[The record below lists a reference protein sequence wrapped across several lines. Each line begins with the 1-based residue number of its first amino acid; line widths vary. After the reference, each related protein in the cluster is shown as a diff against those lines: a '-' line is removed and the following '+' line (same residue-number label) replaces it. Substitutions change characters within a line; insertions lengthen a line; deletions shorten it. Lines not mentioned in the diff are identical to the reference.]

1 MDVMEYTP
9 TREQYAY
16 TFGGAAPVMRVK
28 PGAALR
34 LWSDDAFG
42 GALRSVDDLSSAKV
56 DLRFVNPQTG
66 PFYVEGAEPGD
77 TLVLH
82 LVALEPARDWGASA
96 AIPFFGGM
104 TSTDRVV
111 TLQEPLPDTTWIYE
125 LDRDRNTV
133 AFAARHSD
141 HRIELPV
148 EPMLGTVG
156 VAPAGGEVRS
166 SLVPDRFG
174 GNMDTPQMR
183 AGSTVFLGVNVE
195 GAMFSIGDGHYR
207 QGEGEA
213 CGTAVEGA
221 MTTTLIVELIK
232 GGAPAWPRIEDDTHL
247 DDRRLEPAD
256 GGLLAD
262 RQRRARA
269 LGRPALRPAPDG
281 RLPAV
286 LADRA
291 GADRQRRRRQL
302 QRRRQGGQGAA
313 PGRGRVRRHPR
324 RPARPGPLTR
334 HPLSTARTH
343 PYLPTQER
351 PVPMDLQLSGKRV
364 LVTGGTRGIGRAIV
378 EAFLDEGAGV
388 GFCARNP
395 DEVAATQQATQRPRQ
410 RHGHGASTSA
420 TATRSQPGWSS
431 RPTASAAS
439 TWSWPTSVHW
449 RSPTREENWQASLNV
464 DVMHTVRL
472 VRAALPHLERSD
484 AASIIAISSVS
495 GRESDF
501 ASGPYGTAKTAIIG
515 YIHGLALQLADKGI
529 RANTV
534 SPGNTYFEGG
544 VWASIET
551 GNPDL
556 FETAVGLNPTG
567 HMGTPEE
574 IAGPR
579 GLPGQPPGP
588 PDQRHQPR
596 RRRRTDPRHPNV
608 KSASSS
614 MNAGLEPISPVGV
627 GQRVSGDQDPGVRV
641 EDSHVPR
648 GVPRRRDDLKSE
660 HVVAIIERA
669 EPARRVDLGKVG
681 RSDVAGCAG
690 RLGQHV
696 SDAARVVWML
706 VRQDPGIRQGLIPG
720 PALVQLGQRDP
731 GWAIRPPDLAADS
744 VQRARRGCTPWSNSW

>member
-1 MDVMEYTP
+1 MDVIEFTP

-16 TFGGAAPVMRVK
+16 TFGGAAPGMRVK
-28 PGAALR
+28 PGTALR
-34 LWSDDAFG
+34 LWSDDAFC
-42 GALRSVDDLSSAKV
+42 GALRSVDDLSSEKV

-82 LVALEPARDWGASA
+82 LVSLEPARDWGASA

-111 TLQEPLPDTTWIYE
+111 TLQDPLPDTTWIYE

-141 HRIELPV
+141 LRIELPV

-195 GAMFSIGDGHYR
+195 GALFSIGDGHYR

-221 MTTTLIVELIK
+221 MTTTLVVELIK
-232 GGAPAWPRIEDDTHL
+232 GGAPGLAPDRGRHPL
-247 DDRRLEPAD
+247 DDRGLEPPD

-262 RQRRARA
+262 RQRRARP
-269 LGRPALRPAPDG
+269 LDRPALRPARDG
-281 RLPAV
+281 RVPAL
-286 LADRA
+286 LA
-291 GADRQRRRRQL
+291 G
-302 QRRRQGGQGAA
+302 
-313 PGRGRVRRHPR
+313 
-324 RPARPGPLTR
+324 RPGPVANVVDANYSVVVKAPKALLPAAEAFDGIHADLSRPRPLTP
-334 HPLSTARTH
+334 HHLSPPVTASLRKASS
-343 PYLPTQER
+343 
-351 PVPMDLQLSGKRV
+351 MDLQLNGNRV

-378 EAFLDEGAGV
+378 EAFLDEGAAV
-388 GFCARNP
+388 GFCARNA
-395 DEVAATQQATQRPRQ
+395 DEVAAAQQARA
-410 RHGHGASTSA
+410 GAVSPARRSTSVMP
-420 TATRSQPGWSS
+420 TPSQPGSS
-431 RPTASAAS
+431 ESAAAMGGLDVVVANVS
-439 TWSWPTSVHW
+439 ALAIPDT
-449 RSPTREENWQASLNV
+449 EENWQASLNV

-472 VRAALPHLERSD
+472 VRSALPHLERSD

-501 ASGPYGTAKTAIIG
+501 ASGPYGTAKTAIVG

-544 VWASIET
+544 VWADIET

-556 FETAVGLNPTG
+556 FATAVGLNPTG
-567 HMGTPEE
+567 HMGTPAE
-574 IAGPR
+574 IASCVVF
-579 GLPGQPPGP
+579 L
-588 PDQRHQPR
+588 
-596 RRRRTDPRHPNV
+596 
-608 KSASSS
+608 AS
-614 MNAGLEPISPVGV
+614 
-627 GQRVSGDQDPGVRV
+627 
-641 EDSHVPR
+641 
-648 GVPRRRDDLKSE
+648 
-660 HVVAIIERA
+660 
-669 EPARRVDLGKVG
+669 
-681 RSDVAGCAG
+681 
-690 RLGQHV
+690 
-696 SDAARVVWML
+696 
-706 VRQDPGIRQGLIPG
+706 PG
-720 PALVQLGQRDP
+720 PA
-731 GWAIRPPDLAADS
+731 A
-744 VQRARRGCTPWSNSW
+744 